1 MQAYLAVEGHGTKGL
16 KPTADARSA
25 AAAESNLRPQEFEDQ
40 PDQEGGEGAEGGE
53 GDGDGEGGEAG
64 AEGEESRASSRQSA
78 PGSAS
83 SESFDGAGLGL
94 VMEMTEHE
102 RLWVERGCPRMRQF
116 QWWRMCKA
124 CQMPS
129 PDLRQYQVNQLFMR
143 CQEEHER
150 PPPPENESEMDR
162 IWRQSPHHALQSI
175 SLYDF
180 AELVVR
186 VAHGRYSEMP
196 SLSARLKFTME
207 REILPRWVAGLD
219 ATALRVSGLE
229 NAPTAMEVE
238 ALKKE
243 KGAVIPEI
251 VKAPL
256 GDRFLL
262 NYWRQDV
269 QEYLGEPTRSQKLW
283 KCFHFIADTERDDPH
298 ALMTFNR
305 LLEVTHLSVCISHLS
320 WYLRFASLISRGV
333 RSICCCASSLIRSST
348 SRRPPSKVTP
358 TLHSTSPL
366 AS

>member
-1 MQAYLAVEGHGTKGL
+1 
-16 KPTADARSA
+16 
-25 AAAESNLRPQEFEDQ
+25 
-40 PDQEGGEGAEGGE
+40 
-53 GDGDGEGGEAG
+53 
-64 AEGEESRASSRQSA
+64 
-78 PGSAS
+78 
-83 SESFDGAGLGL
+83 
-94 VMEMTEHE
+94 MEMTEHE

-283 KCFHFIADTERDDPH
+283 KCFHFIAGTERENPN

-358 TLHSTSPL
+358 TLHSLSPL

>member
-1 MQAYLAVEGHGTKGL
+1 
-16 KPTADARSA
+16 
-25 AAAESNLRPQEFEDQ
+25 
-40 PDQEGGEGAEGGE
+40 
-53 GDGDGEGGEAG
+53 
-64 AEGEESRASSRQSA
+64 
-78 PGSAS
+78 
-83 SESFDGAGLGL
+83 
-94 VMEMTEHE
+94 
-102 RLWVERGCPRMRQF
+102 
-116 QWWRMCKA
+116 
-124 CQMPS
+124 
-129 PDLRQYQVNQLFMR
+129 
-143 CQEEHER
+143 
-150 PPPPENESEMDR
+150 MDR

-229 NAPTAMEVE
+229 NAPTALEVE

-283 KCFHFIADTERDDPH
+283 KCFHFIAGTERDDPH

-305 LLEVTHLSVCISHLS
+305 LLEVRLPPSAKARPILCARSHLVVSAISHLHFCIS
-320 WYLRFASLISRGV
+320 DLIFASLISRGV
-333 RSICCCASSLIRSST
+333 S
-348 SRRPPSKVTP
+348 V
-358 TLHSTSPL
+358 LHL
-366 AS
+366 